1 MEELYQALHA
11 ELKHVLPPELVP
23 VLPLSTLYC
32 QEPMPEDW
40 EIAANTNARLEAGAK
55 SRLKAQ
61 LHSDSPQYDADD
73 ESLSIRASSRAYNAS
88 RADDDTLGLVSF
100 SEFWGKPE
108 I

>member
-1 MEELYQALHA
+1 MVMTMMKRMLE
-11 ELKHVLPPELVP
+11 
-23 VLPLSTLYC
+23 T
-32 QEPMPEDW
+32 
-40 EIAANTNARLEAGAK
+40 IAVKNRAPAR
-55 SRLKAQ
+55 
-61 LHSDSPQYDADD
+61 ADD